1 MSRTLHNEEKTKM
14 IIKNKVILITGANGG
29 IGKCLV
35 QEFLKRGA
43 AKIYSADLN
52 VKDLISATIVPIK
65 LDVTSAEDI
74 AICRA
79 SCSDVNILINNAGV
93 EIAAPVFSCKS
104 LKGAKLEMDVNCLGL
119 HALTAA
125 FWDLLLTKESAVIN
139 MLSIAS
145 FINIPNLATYCAS
158 KRAAHA
164 VTEAFRYAASNTN
177 IKVVGVYPGY
187 VDTNMTK
194 NIDIE
199 KATPESIVND
209 ICDDFEN
216 GQIDIFPDTMSKE
229 LSNTAWPQNHTLNCQ
244 LK

>member
-1 MSRTLHNEEKTKM
+1 MSRTLYNEEKTKM

-29 IGKCLV
+29 IGRCLV
-35 QEFLKRGA
+35 KELLFRGA
-43 AKIYSADLN
+43 SKIYAADLSLE
-52 VKDLISATIVPIK
+52 VSLHTSIVPIK
-65 LDVTSAEDI
+65 LNVTSAEDI
-74 AICRA
+74 EACRLL
-79 SCSDVNILINNAGV
+79 CSDVDILINNAGV
-93 EIAAPVFSCKS
+93 EIAAPVFSDKS

-145 FINIPNLATYCAS
+145 FINIPNLATYCTS

-164 VTEAFRYAASNTN
+164 ITEAFRYAASNTN

-194 NIDIE
+194 NIDAE
-199 KATPESIVND
+199 KVTPESIANN
-209 ICDDFEN
+209 ICNDFEDWLLN
-216 GQIDIFPDTMSKE
+216 IFPDPMSKE
-229 LSNTAWPQNHTLNCQ
+229 LFKTAWPQSHTLNCQ